1 MLKVSNGYV
10 YLLAKRFAFFEMQ
23 FFGGGG
29 NVVSCLD
36 LALEITEGIK
46 KSAMHAVDIA

>member
-1 MLKVSNGYV
+1 MLKISNGYV
-10 YLLAKRFAFFEMQ
+10 YLLAKRFAFFENAV
-23 FFGGGG
+23 FWGG